1 MSDLATPDFAK
12 SSEDLHDALKAQTK
26 ANQPSFFKMRAQLP
40 VQGRTNVPL
49 ASSDKMWVVLKTY
62 AQDGENELHAHPNE
76 DHVFVVLQGEASFR
90 GPRGEERTI
99 GINEGVLLPHGTFY
113 WFKAVGEEPLVLLR
127 VASAAFEGVDRHGR
141 INIQGEPM
149 PGDSA
154 ENKKVKPVM
163 SEDWFG

>member
-1 MSDLATPDFAK
+1 MSDIATPDFAR
-12 SSEDLHDALKAQTK
+12 SSDDLHDTLRAQAK
-26 ANQPSFFKMRAQLP
+26 ANQPSFFRMRAQLP

-49 ASSDKMWVVLKTY
+49 ASSEKMWVVLKTY

-76 DHVFVVLQGEASFR
+76 DHVFVVLQGQASFR
-90 GPRGEERTI
+90 GPRGEEPV
-99 GINEGVLLPHGTFY
+99 GVNEGVLLPHGTFY
-113 WFKAVGEEPLVLLR
+113 WFKAVGAEPLVMLR

-141 INIQGEPM
+141 INIRGEPM

-163 SEDWFG
+163 SEEWFG